1 MGLCA
6 SRLTPEERD
15 ALTSSSKIEN
25 LNAQDFQKEAE
36 KIKLLLLGA
45 GESGKSTLFKQ
56 MRILYGKGFDEAERV
71 RFLPKIG
78 FNMMEGLQ
86 VLCQAVIDLEL
97 EALLAAESK
106 PLWEQLLQEPVVFQA
121 PDKGMADFVKV
132 LWRDPAIMS
141 AWEQRSTLQVN
152 ESFGTF
158 VERVDV
164 LATQDYV
171 PTEEEVLL
179 CRIRTTGITSQ
190 EYEVDGAT
198 FSMYDVGGQK
208 NERKKWIHCF
218 DNVNAVMFVAA
229 LSEYDQT
236 LFEDEAENRMS
247 DAIQLFKWVCSQS
260 CFEST
265 SMLLFL
271 NKRDLFEK
279 KCPKVD
285 IGAQPAFADYSGAP
299 FDVDDG
305 IKYFSDKF
313 QAQNNNQS
321 KQIFSH
327 VTCATDSS
335 TMKFVFDA
343 CREIILQENLRDH
356 GFTY

>member
-6 SRLTPEERD
+6 SNLSQEERE
-15 ALTSSSKIEN
+15 AIAKNQKIES
-25 LNAQDFQKEAE
+25 LNAHDTASENE

-56 MRILYGKGFDEAERV
+56 MRILYGKGFDDAERV
-71 RFLPKIG
+71 KYLPKIG

-86 VLCQAVIDLEL
+86 VLCQAVMDLEL
-97 EALLAAESK
+97 EHLLSEPCK

-121 PDKGMADFVKV
+121 PDKSMADFVKA
-132 LWRDPAIMS
+132 LWADPAIKE
-141 AWEQRSTLQVN
+141 AWERRSTLQVN

-158 VERVDV
+158 VERIDV
-164 LATQDYV
+164 LSQPDYV

-190 EYEVDGAT
+190 EYEVEGAT
-198 FSMYDVGGQK
+198 FCMYDVGGQK

-229 LSEYDQT
+229 LSEYDQS
-236 LFEDEAENRMS
+236 LFEDENENRMV
-247 DAIQLFKWVCSQS
+247 DALQLFKWVCQQN
-260 CFEST
+260 CFDTTST
-265 SMLLFL
+265 LLFL

-279 KCPKVD
+279 KITKVA
-285 IGAQPAFADYSGAP
+285 IQSQTPFKDYTGTP
-299 FDVDDG
+299 HDLDEG

-313 QAQNNNQS
+313 ISQNKNDD
-321 KQIFSH
+321 KQIFTH
-327 VTCATDSS
+327 VTCATDSG

-343 CREIILQENLRDH
+343 CREIILQEQLKRN
-356 GFTY
+356 GFF